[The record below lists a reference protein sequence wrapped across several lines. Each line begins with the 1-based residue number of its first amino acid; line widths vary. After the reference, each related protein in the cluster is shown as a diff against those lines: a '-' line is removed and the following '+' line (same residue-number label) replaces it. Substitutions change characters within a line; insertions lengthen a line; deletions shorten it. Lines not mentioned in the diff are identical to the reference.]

1 MFGCYHSFNFTSNE
15 QASVQR
21 GYVHINHDPIPSKV
35 ALYPAYP
42 NPFNPVTTLRFDIPN
57 SDISQKVLLLIFD
70 INGRQVESLVN
81 GSKLPGAYQIQW
93 HADQF
98 ASGMYFAKL
107 ISGGIVK
114 TQKIILLK

>member
-1 MFGCYHSFNFTSNE
+1 M
-15 QASVQR
+15 
-21 GYVHINHDPIPSKV
+21 
-35 ALYPAYP
+35 
-42 NPFNPVTTLRFDIPN
+42 
-57 SDISQKVLLLIFD
+57 FD

-114 TQKIILLK
+114 TQKIILLKKVPFLHCCKLGTTITFGIK